1 MNTSRIVVLTYDL
14 LEDGH
19 KDYVTMINFFL
30 FHQRTQVG
38 FHVAVSLYSDKPQ
51 DVT

>member
-1 MNTSRIVVLTYDL
+1 MNTSRIVVLTCDL

-19 KDYVTMINFFL
+19 KDYVTVINFFL
-30 FHQRTQVG
+30 FYQITQVG
-38 FHVAVSLYSDKPQ
+38 FHVDVSLYSEKPQ